1 MKKMNRFSY
10 SHNRSIDTNL
20 KGLWRRCVYDLKC
33 GGCHQSR
40 LDCVLQKPSWASILK
55 IRKKEE
61 QFVAI
66 CHYDSIANNEEE
78 EEAEEIHTWMISD
91 RWKQLFSW
99 TDGKKKTTEFAELV
113 RSRQSIM
120 ENLFKKIQELQDEA
134 CRLKEEE
141 KERQKGYSASSPQ
154 PSSTWNLT
162 TDRQQHSSRTLPPCA
177 SRRFNNL
184 VQQSSQSPLPYPPC
198 TTDIKAKNSFLS
210 FIAVLSCEF
219 QHVYIRKLQTK

>member
-1 MKKMNRFSY
+1 
-10 SHNRSIDTNL
+10 
-20 KGLWRRCVYDLKC
+20 
-33 GGCHQSR
+33 
-40 LDCVLQKPSWASILK
+40 
-55 IRKKEE
+55 
-61 QFVAI
+61 
-66 CHYDSIANNEEE
+66 
-78 EEAEEIHTWMISD
+78 
-91 RWKQLFSW
+91 
-99 TDGKKKTTEFAELV
+99 
-113 RSRQSIM
+113 M

-154 PSSTWNLT
+154 PSSTWNFT

-210 FIAVLSCEF
+210 FIPVLSCKF
-219 QHVYIRKLQTK
+219 

>member
-1 MKKMNRFSY
+1 MSSIQTWLRAAEAIMSKY
-10 SHNRSIDTNL
+10 SQDQE
-20 KGLWRRCVYDLKC
+20 KRR
-33 GGCHQSR
+33 
-40 LDCVLQKPSWASILK
+40 
-55 IRKKEE
+55 
-61 QFVAI
+61 AI

-78 EEAEEIHTWMISD
+78 EEAEEIHTWMISN
-91 RWKQLFSW
+91 RWKQPFSW
-99 TDGKKKTTEFAELV
+99 RDGKKKTTEFAELV

-210 FIAVLSCEF
+210 FNPVLSYEF
-219 QHVYIRKLQTK
+219 